1 MRPLTLWRV
10 YRGNSWCQGCGWK
23 LWRSM
28 VNEPDDSGRP
38 TNPRVP
44 LDGVLLV
51 SVGKTRDETPLV
63 GAIHAHVARLHDLPS
78 LIHACVPGDK

>member
-1 MRPLTLWRV
+1 MVPRLWMEAV
-10 YRGNSWCQGCGWK
+10 EEQ
-23 LWRSM
+23 